1 MVKLSIQR
9 PILVI
14 VVFIVIAIFGFLS
27 IRQLAVEMFPKIDLP
42 MISIVTVYPGASSI
56 DIEEQVTK
64 KIESAVSM
72 VSNVKEIK
80 STSQESV
87 SSVNVS
93 FEWGKDLE
101 EAANDIRTQVEFVR
115 RSLPDDAESPIVYK
129 FSSSMAPIAVIGISF
144 PTEDIASQFDITE
157 RYVLDKFRQIPG
169 VGSAFLSSSKKE
181 KVNVNLRIPDMVKY
195 NVSVS
200 QVISMIQANSM
211 NVPLGELREGL
222 RTYSIRLPGEYAS
235 IDEISKTIVGSS
247 GRNPI
252 FLYNVA
258 DIDFSSGQLSS
269 VSRVNGKNGILV
281 ILQKQADAN
290 TIKVLDEVKKRIE
303 EVKEFYPAGTEIN
316 VIFDTSKSIKSTIAN
331 LASTIYYGFLFVLI
345 IVLIFLR
352 NIRGS
357 LIISMTIPFSLIFA
371 FIYLF
376 AAGDTIN
383 IISLASLS
391 VAIGMVVDNSI
402 VVLENIF
409 RHRDEEKREVK
420 EAALIGTNEVI
431 MAILASTLTTLA
443 IFVPLLF
450 IQGFSSVLFK
460 QLAYTISVVLFASLF
475 VSVTLTPMMASRLMG
490 DGKKKL
496 NKFQEITE
504 NWFLSIEQL
513 YSNALAYSLKHKKY
527 ILSIFAVL
535 FVGSLFL
542 LTAIKTEFM
551 PGTEGGAVFGSVT
564 LSQSMRIEKTDSILT
579 KIGND
584 IRSKYPDIDNF
595 IFYAGSSAGGG
606 MMGGNSN
613 QYTATMILTFN
624 DGLPSNTIKKNLSS
638 LRKMIMDYPE
648 VKSADLSSG
657 NISSFMSSKQISL
670 NIFGEN
676 LDNSFKT
683 AKQIK
688 TEMEKE
694 NIFVDIVVSRE
705 DEIPD
710 ISVVPVK
717 ERMMQFGMN
726 NYFLMSSLRYGLYG
740 TTAAV
745 YRDNGSEYDIFVS
758 FDREYLAS
766 SEMLKS
772 IPVNTPAG
780 LTIPLSAV
788 ANIERSSQPPVI
800 ERKDQ
805 MRLITVESNLS
816 NAPLSEA
823 NKKLD
828 EIIAKIEVPE
838 GVRIVKGGDI
848 ESQQESF
855 RDLLIAILI
864 GILLVF
870 LVMSGQFESFID
882 PFVIFFSIPFAF
894 TGVIWALFITNTTL
908 SIMGFIGMLMLVGI
922 VVNNAII
929 LIDYINQ
936 LRLRG
941 MAMSDAVPLAGKR
954 RLRPVLMTTLTT
966 VFGLLPLAISTS
978 EGSGMW
984 RPLGIVVIGGLL
996 MSTLVTL
1003 VVVPVVYSIAEAK
1016 IKRVKYDIEP
1026 KATIES

>member
-1 MVKLSIQR
+1 MVKLAIKR

-27 IRQLAVEMFPKIDLP
+27 FRQLAVEMYPKIDLP
-42 MISIVTVYPGASSI
+42 MISIVTVYPGASSV

-72 VSNVKEIK
+72 VSNVKEIT

-87 SSVNVS
+87 SYVTVS

-101 EAANDIRTQVEFVR
+101 VAANDIRTQVEFAR
-115 RSLPDDAESPIVYK
+115 RSLPDDAENPIVYK
-129 FSSSMAPIAVIGISF
+129 FSSSMAPVAVIGMSF
-144 PTEDIASQFDITE
+144 PMDDISSQFNITE
-157 RYVLDKFRQIPG
+157 RYVLDRFRQIPG

-200 QVISMIQANSM
+200 QVISMIQATSM

-222 RTYSIRLPGEYAS
+222 RTYSVRLPGEYAS
-235 IDEISKTIVGSS
+235 IEDISKTIVGSS

-252 FLYNVA
+252 FLYNIA
-258 DIDFSSGQLSS
+258 DIDFSAGQMNS
-269 VSRVNGKNGILV
+269 VSRVNGKNGIV
-281 ILQKQADAN
+281 MVLQKQADAN

-303 EVKEFYPAGTEIN
+303 QVKEFYPAGTEIKI
-316 VIFDTSKSIKSTIAN
+316 IFDTSKSIKSSISN
-331 LASTIYYGFLFVLI
+331 LGSTIFYGFIFVLLV
-345 IVLIFLR
+345 VLLFLR
-352 NIRGS
+352 NVRGS

-402 VVLENIF
+402 VVLENIY
-409 RHRDEEKREVK
+409 RHRDEEKRKVK
-420 EAALIGTNEVI
+420 EASLAGTNEVI
-431 MAILASTLTTLA
+431 VAILASTLTTVA

-460 QLAYTISVVLFASLF
+460 QLAYTVSVVLFASLF
-475 VSVTLTPMMASRLMG
+475 VSTTLTPMLASRLIG
-490 DGKKKL
+490 ESGKKQ
-496 NKFQEITE
+496 NRFQETTE
-504 NWFLSIEQL
+504 KWFLALEQG
-513 YSNALAYSLKHKKY
+513 YSNILAYALNHKKY
-527 ILSIFAVL
+527 IISVFAVL
-535 FVGSLFL
+535 FIGSLFL

-551 PGTEGGAVFGSVT
+551 SGSEGGVVFGSVK
-564 LSQSMRIEKTDSILT
+564 LSQSMRIEKTDSILNQLGEEI
-579 KIGND
+579 KAN
-584 IRSKYPDIDNF
+584 YPDVENF
-595 IFYAGSSAGGG
+595 TFYAGTSSVGGP
-606 MMGGNSN
+606 GGRGGN
-613 QYTATMILTFN
+613 QYTSTMILTFK
-624 DGLPSNTIKKNLSS
+624 DGLPAKTVKKNISS
-638 LRKMIMDYPE
+638 LRKMMTGYPE
-648 VKSADLSSG
+648 VKSADFSSG
-657 NISSFMSSKQISL
+657 NIGAFMSSKQISL
-670 NIFGEN
+670 NIYGEN

-688 TEMEKE
+688 AEMEKE
-694 NIFVDIVVSRE
+694 NIFVDITVSRE
-705 DEIPD
+705 DEITD

-740 TTAAV
+740 TTASV

-758 FDREYLAS
+758 FDRKYLSS

-828 EIIAKIEVPE
+828 EIIKRIELPE
-838 GVRIVKGGDI
+838 GVRVVKGGDI

-870 LVMSGQFESFID
+870 LVMAGQFESFLD
-882 PFVIFFSIPFAF
+882 PFVIFFSIPFAL
-894 TGVIWALFITNTTL
+894 TGVIWALFLTNTTL

-922 VVNNAII
+922 VVNNAIV

-936 LRLRG
+936 LRTRG
-941 MAMSDAVPLAGKR
+941 ISLCDAVPLAGNR
-954 RLRPVLMTTLTT
+954 RLRPVMMTTLTT
-966 VFGLLPLAISTS
+966 VFGLLPLALSAS
-978 EGSGMW
+978 EGSEMW

-1003 VVVPVVYSIAEAK
+1003 VIVPVIYSIVEAK
-1016 IKRVKYDIEP
+1016 IKRTKCEIETEI
-1026 KATIES
+1026 KD

>member
-27 IRQLAVEMFPKIDLP
+27 FRQLAVEIFPKIDLP

-72 VSNVKEIK
+72 VSNVKEVT

-87 SSVNVS
+87 SFVTVS

-101 EAANDIRTQVEFVR
+101 VAANDIRTQVEFAR
-115 RSLPDDAESPIVYK
+115 RSLPDDAENPIVYK
-129 FSSSMAPIAVIGISF
+129 FSSSMAPVAIIGISF
-144 PTEDIASQFDITE
+144 PTEDIASQFNFTE

-169 VGSAFLSSSKKE
+169 VGSAFLSSSRKE

-195 NVSVS
+195 NISVS
-200 QVISMIQANSM
+200 QVISMIQATSM
-211 NVPLGELREGL
+211 NVPLGELREGI
-222 RTYSIRLPGEYAS
+222 RTYSVRLPGEYSS
-235 IDEISKTIVGSS
+235 IDDISKTIVGSS
-247 GRNPI
+247 GRNPV

-258 DIDFSSGQLSS
+258 DIDFSSGQLNS
-269 VSRVNGKNGILV
+269 VSRVNGKNGIV
-281 ILQKQADAN
+281 MVLQKQADAN
-290 TIKVLDEVKKRIE
+290 TIKVLDEVKKTIE
-303 EVKEFYPAGTEIN
+303 EIKGLYPAGTEIN
-316 VIFDTSKSIKSTIAN
+316 IIFDTSKIIKSSIAN
-331 LASTIYYGFLFVLI
+331 LGSTIYYGFLFVLI
-345 IVLIFLR
+345 VVLMFLR
-352 NIRGS
+352 NIKGS
-357 LIISMTIPFSLIFA
+357 IIISMTIPFSLIFA
-371 FIYLF
+371 FIYLY

-420 EAALIGTNEVI
+420 EAALVGTNEVI
-431 MAILASTLTTLA
+431 MAILASTLTTVA

-475 VSVTLTPMMASRLMG
+475 VSVTLTPMLASRLMG

-496 NKFQEITE
+496 NSFQATTE
-504 NWFLSIEQL
+504 KWFLALEQR
-513 YSNALAYSLKHKKY
+513 YSNILAYSLKHKKY
-527 ILSIFAVL
+527 IISVFAVL
-535 FVGSLFL
+535 FVSSLFL
-542 LTAIKTEFM
+542 LTVIKTEFM
-551 PGTEGGAVFGSVT
+551 PGLEGGVVFGSVT
-564 LSQSMRIEKTDSILT
+564 LSQSMRIEKTDSILNQLGT
-579 KIGND
+579 D
-584 IRSKYPDIDNF
+584 IRSNYPDVDNF
-595 IFYAGSSAGGG
+595 TFYAGSASGGG
-606 MMGGNSN
+606 QGGGGN
-613 QYTATMILTFN
+613 QYTATMILTFK
-624 DGLPSNTIKKNLSS
+624 DGLPTKTIKKNLSS
-638 LRKMIMDYPE
+638 LRKMVTDYPE
-648 VKSADLSSG
+648 VKSADFSSG
-657 NISSFMSSKQISL
+657 NMGAFMSSKQISL
-670 NIFGEN
+670 NIYGEN
-676 LDNSFKT
+676 LDNSFKM
-683 AKQIK
+683 AKLLK
-688 TEMEKE
+688 SEMEKE
-694 NIFVDIVVSRE
+694 NIFVDLTISRE
-705 DEIPD
+705 DEITD

-726 NYFLMSSLRYGLYG
+726 NFYLMSSLRYGLYG
-740 TTAAV
+740 TTASI
-745 YRDNGSEYDIFVS
+745 YRKDGSEYDIFVS
-758 FDREYLAS
+758 FDREYLSS

-772 IPVNTPAG
+772 IPVNTPSG

-788 ANIERSSQPPVI
+788 AEIERSSQPPMI

-805 MRLITVESNLS
+805 MRLITLSSNLS

-828 EIIAKIEVPE
+828 EIIARIEVPE
-838 GVRIVKGGDI
+838 GVRIVKSGDI

-870 LVMSGQFESFID
+870 LVMAGQFESFID
-882 PFVIFFSIPFAF
+882 PFVILFSIPFAL
-894 TGVIWALFITNTTL
+894 TGVIWALFLTNTTL

-922 VVNNAII
+922 VVNNAIV

-936 LRLRG
+936 LRTNG
-941 MAMSDAVPLAGKR
+941 MALCDAVPLAGKR

-966 VFGLLPLAISTS
+966 VFGLLPLAMSVS
-978 EGSGMW
+978 EGAEMW

-1003 VVVPVVYSIAEAK
+1003 VIVPVIYSIAEAK
-1016 IKRVKYDIEP
+1016 IKRVKCEVGQE
-1026 KATIES
+1026 TRV